1 MKGSRGYVAACFV
14 ALVFASIGGAV
25 RAEENDPRVWLEAM
39 NRAFADLAYDGTF
52 SYFGGNDLAS
62 LRVVHKV
69 VDGQQRERLVHLN
82 GAPREIV
89 RYGEEVACIVMPG
102 DALLELEASIPAGP
116 FARAFVRGFERVD
129 SYYSL
134 AFAGNDRIAGRSAV
148 RIDVTPVDAD
158 RYGYRLWLDLENRM
172 LLRSELMD
180 QQHRRLE
187 IFQFSSIVFGDA
199 VDSALL
205 ERNEDAQAMVSHMT
219 LGAPAQPL
227 RGADVPWQA
236 AWLPTGFHMSAAD
249 LRRLPSQLKAVHTL
263 VYTDGIAAFSVFI
276 EAMPEAGAGSMH
288 TRVGATVSVN
298 RRVSDPSG
306 VEHLVTLVGELPD
319 DTAKRI
325 LANVQPAG

>member
-1 MKGSRGYVAACFV
+1 MRRAAVKMPALILAVACVCFGGSLMAQ
-14 ALVFASIGGAV
+14 
-25 RAEENDPRVWLEAM
+25 EDDPRAWLEAM
-39 NRAFADLAYDGTF
+39 NRAFGDLAYDGTF

-116 FARAFVRGFERVD
+116 FARAFVRGFERID
-129 SYYSL
+129 SYYAL
-134 AFAGNDRIAGRSAV
+134 AFAGDDRIAGRPAV

-158 RYGYRLWLDLENRM
+158 RYGYRLWLDRENRM
-172 LLRSELMD
+172 LLRSELID
-180 QQHRRLE
+180 QRGRRLE
-187 IFQFSSIVFGDA
+187 IFQFSRIVYGDA
-199 VDSALL
+199 VDATLL
-205 ERNEDAQAMVSHMT
+205 ERNENAQAMVSHMT
-219 LGAPAQPL
+219 LGTPAQAL
-227 RGADVPWQA
+227 GSVDVPWRA
-236 AWLPTGFHMSAAD
+236 AWLPAGFHMSAAD

-276 EAMPEAGAGSMH
+276 EAMPEAGAGAMYS
-288 TRVGATVSVN
+288 RVGATVSVN
-298 RRVSDPSG
+298 RRLRGSDG

-325 LANVQPAG
+325 LANVQPAS